1 MPNFGETRFDP
12 NDKFEQ
18 QAWDGTNWISTSEF
32 AKKFKNGVTLHNG
45 SQLPQSPKFGETRFD
60 PNDKFEQQAWDG
72 TSWISTSDFRKKYNQ
87 STSNSSITDKQF
99 NRSYNT
105 GDYAITG
112 QSSNGINVTKDG
124 NIFQYTGN
132 NKEFLQNLV
141 KAGSN
146 LALNPNDPNNVGSFI
161 GMFVTGDTDVKL
173 GSTNQQ
179 TLNKNIEQPKEVVTA
194 EKKLTENPGRSIIIG
209 DSQTPLIQ
217 KNSKKLEPVLA
228 EGTLWKVGWALN
240 NLNSYI
246 QNLQPDTG
254 QKGFFVTNVFIC
266 IGTNGAYTQYKI
278 KDGPN
283 KGKEL
288 IPVFI
293 ENVKKAFPKAKLYV
307 IKGSTGW
314 GGLVNIADIDAKL
327 NKFYERFA
335 KEGVTVLENGIGKTD
350 THPTQK
356 TPGIIA
362 VAKEID
368 TIIGG
373 SSLPTSET
381 VTPPPKKEV
390 KKAEAIVGG
399 TEGIEVTE
407 ADILQEEYNNLPSE
421 EGTQLFEVIAVTD
434 TSVINIDFEN
444 FEIYKQYFQTK
455 INNADIKYSKNKGNR
470 NVGTG
475 GPVSA
480 AADNYKMDG
489 ERVASEQCEV
499 YYGDNTP
506 YIAQLNNWGCL
517 VTSISMMAPACGVN
531 ITQTMFYGSDLIRK
545 KPYILSTNDLNLPL
559 LQKDYPQIKRT
570 TDGSGKLSRAQIFE
584 KYKNDIRKYKKPII
598 IRMKGCG
605 IPSRGHYV
613 VAVGI
618 TKDGNIIIHNPARRA
633 IAFKDQVIGSN
644 VLLGSDQPSNNGKD
658 YDVLYIQ

>member
-32 AKKFKNGVTLHNG
+32 AKKFNGVTLHNG
-45 SQLPQSPKFGETRFD
+45 SPLS
-60 PNDKFEQQAWDG
+60 
-72 TSWISTSDFRKKYNQ
+72 NQ
-87 STSNSSITDKQF
+87 SAPITDKQF

-132 NKEFLQNLV
+132 NKEFLQNLAR
-141 KAGSN
+141 AGSN

-161 GMFVTGDTDVKL
+161 GMFVTGNTDVKL

-194 EKKLTENPGRSIIIG
+194 EKKPVENPGRSIIIG

-217 KNSKKLEPVLA
+217 KNSKKLEPVFA

-240 NLNSYI
+240 NLNSYVAK
-246 QNLQPDTG
+246 LQPDTG

-266 IGTNGAYTQYKI
+266 IGTNGAYAQYKI
-278 KDGPN
+278 TDGPN

-288 IPVFI
+288 IPVFV

-314 GGLVNIADIDAKL
+314 GNLVNVDNIDSKL
-327 NKFYERFA
+327 NKFYDRFA
-335 KEGVTVLENGIGKTD
+335 KEGVTVLSNGIGKTD
-350 THPTQK
+350 SHPNQK
-356 TPGIIA
+356 TPGI
-362 VAKEID
+362 VAIGKEID

-373 SSLPTSET
+373 SSLPSTEA
-381 VTPPPKKEV
+381 TPPPKKEV
-390 KKAEAIVGG
+390 KKADAIVGG
-399 TEGIEVTE
+399 IEEEE
-407 ADILQEEYNNLPSE
+407 ADILQQEYNDLPSE
-421 EGTQLFEVIAVTD
+421 EGTQIFGVITVTD
-434 TSVINIDFEN
+434 TSVISIDFEN
-444 FEIYKQYFQTK
+444 FEIYKQYFKTK
-455 INNADIKYSKNKGNR
+455 IGNTDIRYRKSS
-470 NVGTG
+470 G
-475 GPVSA
+475 GGGGGGGKVSA
-480 AADNYKMDG
+480 ADDNYKMDG
-489 ERVASEQCEV
+489 DRVAPEQCEV
-499 YYGDNTP
+499 YYGDNVP
-506 YIAQLNNWGCL
+506 YIALLNNWGCL

-531 ITQTMFYGSDLIRK
+531 IVQTMFYGSDLKGR

-559 LQKDYPQIKRT
+559 LQKDYPQLKRI
-570 TDGSGKLSRAQIFE
+570 TDASRTLSRAAIFE
-584 KYKNDIRKYKKPII
+584 KYKNDIRTYKKPII
-598 IRMKGCG
+598 IRIKGCSN
-605 IPSRGHYV
+605 PARGHYV

-618 TKDGNIIIHNPARRA
+618 TKDGNIITHNPARRS

-644 VLLGSDQPSNNGKD
+644 VLLGTDQPSANGKD